1 MKNHLVTI
9 LEQLGDFIAT
19 WQEAVDT
26 THEAEALDVVWL
38 CHEMLSRTTL
48 VRLNPELLVELPTEA
63 LDPWERPGTM
73 QHRFCPS
80 ASSVADA
87 VMALAVG
94 SGYIDLVA
102 LLEEV
107 RRHVTIKEVA
117 RRAGVPYSTAISI
130 TSRTS
135 EPAVNL
141 ERLLNAALPTYSD
154 EALADMN
161 ALVVEKLREES
172 EAYMKELVGRI
183 DALQFADADDEA
195 PRTLPVGRRLMVNAN
210 ACTRAINPRWV
221 VADYDVCE
229 VVKASGKVYAYLKGA
244 DPFKEVRVK

>member
-1 MKNHLVTI
+1 MI
-9 LEQLGDFIAT
+9 EDLGDLIAT
-19 WQEAVDT
+19 WQDAANTAV
-26 THEAEALDVVWL
+26 EAEALDVVWL
-38 CHEMLSRTTL
+38 CHELLSRTTL
-48 VRLNPELLVELPTEA
+48 VRLNPALMVELPTEA
-63 LDPWERPGTM
+63 LEPWERPGTM
-73 QHRFCPS
+73 QHRFTTS
-80 ASSVADA
+80 ASAVADA

-94 SGYIDLVA
+94 SSYIDLVA

-141 ERLLNAALPTYSD
+141 ERLLNAALPTYND
-154 EALADMN
+154 ETLAEMTF
-161 ALVVEKLREES
+161 VEAEMLQQES

-183 DALQFADADDEA
+183 DALQFADAYDEA

-229 VVKASGKVYAYLKGA
+229 VVKASGKVYAYLKAA
-244 DPFKEVRVK
+244 DPFKEVRVR